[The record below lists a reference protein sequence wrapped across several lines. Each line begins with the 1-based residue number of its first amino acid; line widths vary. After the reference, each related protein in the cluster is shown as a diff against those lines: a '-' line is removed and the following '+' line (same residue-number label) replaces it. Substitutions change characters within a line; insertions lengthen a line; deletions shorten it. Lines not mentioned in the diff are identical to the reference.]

1 MSHIE
6 TLRKIQL
13 DDYKEIVGAEEID
26 SVQALAEKLAGKSV
40 THVNST
46 AFGGGV
52 AEMLQNLVPIMKDV
66 GLDVHWEVI
75 KGL

>member
-26 SVQALAEKLAGKSV
+26 SVRALAEKLAGKSV

-52 AEMLQNLVPIMKDV
+52 ARCFKTLYL
-66 GLDVHWEVI
+66 
-75 KGL
+75 